1 MPPFDRDAA
10 LKSAEK
16 ALRLGK
22 IDAAIAEY
30 VKVVEAQ
37 PRDWNSANALGD
49 LYVRA
54 NQLDKGIAQYT
65 RIADHL
71 SGEGFYPKA
80 AALYKK
86 ILKFKPDQE
95 SALLKSGEVA
105 AKQGLLADAKA
116 AFRTVADRRRAAGDT
131 KGAAEIS
138 IRIGTLDPE
147 DLEARLGAAEAAV
160 DIGDTAT
167 ALHEFREVALGYEKQ
182 GKAGLALAAFESA
195 YALDPAAGDLRTRL
209 LEGYL
214 DARELDKARGV
225 AKGAAELKRIVKA
238 LEQAGRTDDVLD
250 VLAEIATIDPKDG
263 QVRADLAIAY
273 FARQQYDKAREF
285 LTPETIGRRAPLW
298 LTLAEIE
305 LVSGRPDKGRAAVVQ
320 ALTVD
325 PGARETALNLGGR
338 LTERSPEA
346 GYPCLDAVAEVALG
360 QNDFSGAAAALNEFV
375 RRVPHHVVALMR
387 LVEICVDGGLE
398 SSMQQAQSQLA
409 DAYLQDGR
417 GLEARIISEDLVAR
431 EPWNTDHIDRF
442 RRALVMLGEKDPDG
456 IIADRLSGD
465 SPFLATDTLDLN
477 EGVFFEDAPAVR
489 AKAAAPPPP
498 PPAPPA
504 ATPPPAAQKVQGPPP
519 AAKPPAPAAT
529 PAPAA
534 PVALDDDELIDL
546 AIDDDEL
553 APVSAPPEPVARP
566 AKPAAAPAASGGALD
581 DVLEQMREDES
592 AGSDDEVAAE
602 QYGLALTYREL
613 GMLDDA
619 VQALEVAASS
629 PRQRFEAAAQLAEL
643 HLERHEVDKAIS
655 WYERAAESPAPN
667 ATAGRGL
674 LYDFAE
680 TLEKAGQHARA
691 LAVFVELEAEAGGYR
706 DVAYRIL
713 RLSKLQAKG

>member
-1 MPPFDRDAA
+1 MPPFDRDVA
-10 LKSAEK
+10 LKAAEK

-71 SGEGFYPKA
+71 ANEGFFPKA

-116 AFRTVADRRRAAGDT
+116 AFRSVADRRRAAGDK

-147 DLEARLGAAEAAV
+147 DLEARLGAARAAV
-160 DIGDTAT
+160 DIDDTDTA
-167 ALHEFREVALGYEKQ
+167 LREFRDVALAYDKLGET
-182 GKAGLALAAFESA
+182 GAALSAFESA
-195 YALDPAAGDLRTRL
+195 YGLDPTSADIRTRL
-209 LEGYL
+209 LNGYL
-214 DARELDKARGV
+214 DNGDLDKARGV
-225 AKGAAELKRIVKA
+225 ASGSAELKRIVKG
-238 LEQAGRTDDVLD
+238 LEQAGRTDDVLE
-250 VLAEIATIDPKDG
+250 VLDQIATLDPKDV

-273 FARQQYDKAREF
+273 FARQQFDKAREY
-285 LTPETIGRRAPLW
+285 LTPETAGRRAPLW

-305 LVSGRPDKGRAAVVQ
+305 LVSGRADEGRAAVVQ

-325 PGARETALNLGGR
+325 PGARDAAVALGSR
-338 LTERSPEA
+338 LTERSPDA

-360 QNDFSGAAAALNEFV
+360 QSDFSGAAAALNEFV
-375 RRVPHHVVALMR
+375 TRVPHHVVALMR

-398 SSMQQAQSQLA
+398 SSMQQAQAQLA
-409 DAYLQDGR
+409 DAYLEDGR

-442 RRALVMLGEKDPDG
+442 RRALVMLGEDDPDA

-477 EGVFFEDAPAVR
+477 EGVFFDDAPASR
-489 AKAAAPPPP
+489 AKASAPPPA
-498 PPAPPA
+498 PAPPA
-504 ATPPPAAQKVQGPPP
+504 APVPVKAQTPAA
-519 AAKPPAPAAT
+519 APAPAPVAT
-529 PAPAA
+529 PAA

-553 APVSAPPEPVARP
+553 APVAAAPDPPARP
-566 AKPAAAPAASGGALD
+566 VPAAAAAPQGETLD
-581 DVLEQMREDES
+581 NVFEQMREEAA

-602 QYGLALTYREL
+602 QYSLALTYREL

-619 VQALEVAASS
+619 VQALEVAAGS
-629 PRQRFEAAAQLAEL
+629 PRQRFEACAQLAEL
-643 HLERHEVDKAIS
+643 HLERDDVGAAIS
-655 WYERAAESPAPN
+655 CYERAVEAPAPN
-667 ATAGRGL
+667 ATAGRDL
-674 LYDFAE
+674 LYAFAE
-680 TLEKAGQHARA
+680 TLEKAGHHARA